1 MVYLDPQSGEVKEQH
16 PVGQRTGLMWLK
28 YFDLALL
35 KSMDEDL
42 AEATEDGV
50 HPRKGFL
57 WPLTGEV
64 YCPLIQE
71 KEKELRYRLKKEKSR
86 KDKEKQ
92 LERKRTGRIQK
103 PLG

>member
-1 MVYLDPQSGEVKEQH
+1 MVYINPNSGELKEQH
-16 PVGQRTGLMWLK
+16 PLDQRRGHLWMK

-35 KSMDEDL
+35 RGMDEDL
-42 AEATEDGV
+42 AEATEDKV
-50 HPRKGFL
+50 YPRKGFL

-64 YCPLIQE
+64 YCQLVQE
-71 KEKELRYRLKKEKSR
+71 KEKELKYRMKREKSR

-92 LERKRTGRIQK
+92 LERKRIGRIQK